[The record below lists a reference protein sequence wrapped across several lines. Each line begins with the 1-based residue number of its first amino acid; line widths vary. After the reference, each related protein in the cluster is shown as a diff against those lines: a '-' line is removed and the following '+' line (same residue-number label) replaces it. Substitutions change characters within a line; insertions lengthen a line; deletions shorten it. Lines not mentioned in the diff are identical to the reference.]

1 MIINDLEIEDIPFTR
16 RTSHTNEQEVIYRV
30 HLKDGSTGYITDQD
44 VVSLLKKKLEEN
56 K

>member
-30 HLKDGSTGYITDQD
+30 HLKDDSVLPRTKTGG
-44 VVSLLKKKLEEN
+44 E
-56 K
+56 